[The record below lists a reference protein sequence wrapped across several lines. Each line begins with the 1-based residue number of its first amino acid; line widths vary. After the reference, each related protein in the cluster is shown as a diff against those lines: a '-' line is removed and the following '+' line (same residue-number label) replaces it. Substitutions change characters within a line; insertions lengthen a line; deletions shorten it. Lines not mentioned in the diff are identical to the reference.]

1 MRAIRTDL
9 AMESVGAGRPYPGGV
24 SVKSE
29 TDRGVTVTTI
39 CISSEESARE
49 IGRSPGRYITITAD
63 ALPKCDAEQRE
74 YLSSLVEKALSELLP
89 ERGEVLVVGLGN
101 RHVTADALGTR
112 IVERLIVTR
121 HLRGSLARET
131 LGKLR
136 GVSAIAPGVLGV
148 TGIETAELCKG
159 LVGHVKPG
167 AVIALDALAAFD
179 SKRICTTIQ
188 LTDTGIDPG
197 SGVGNHRLGLNE
209 TTLGVP
215 VIAIGVPMVVYASTI
230 VRDVLFG
237 LIESYDLG
245 GDVKRD
251 DMSELIKKHSES
263 LLGEMVVTPREIDE
277 MVVSVAEI
285 LAQGVNRALHPR
297 LDKELLD
304 CYMRR

>member
-1 MRAIRTDL
+1 
-9 AMESVGAGRPYPGGV
+9 ME
-24 SVKSE
+24 
-29 TDRGVTVTTI
+29 
-39 CISSEESARE
+39 
-49 IGRSPGRYITITAD
+49 
-63 ALPKCDAEQRE
+63 
-74 YLSSLVEKALSELLP
+74 
-89 ERGEVLVVGLGN
+89 GEVLVVGLGN
-101 RHVTADALGTR
+101 RHVTADALGTQV
-112 IVERLIVTR
+112 IERLMVTR

-159 LVGHVKPG
+159 LVSHIKPS

-179 SKRICTTIQ
+179 SKRICSTIQ

-197 SGVGNHRLGLNE
+197 SGVGNHRLGLSQA
-209 TTLGVP
+209 TLGVP

-237 LIESYDLG
+237 VLESYHIEQTEKESVGQLL
-245 GDVKRD
+245 RQ
-251 DMSELIKKHSES
+251 HSDN

-285 LAQGVNRALHPR
+285 LAKGVNQALQPR
-297 LDKELLD
+297 LDEEMLD